1 MKRKKLIVL
10 ILVICIISIFAV
22 ILVGCDYDEKIVLN
36 DYTVK
41 YNGRDHAVIATNDIR
56 GDFTYRYVSKELGY
70 DSEQAPVEVGKY
82 TVTVSK
88 EGRSEE
94 RRVGKECL

>member
-22 ILVGCDYDEKIVLN
+22 ILVGCDYDEEIVLN

-41 YNGRDHAVIATNDIR
+41 YNGRDHAVIATNDIN
-56 GDFTYRYVSKELGY
+56 GDFTYR
-70 DSEQAPVEVGKY
+70 
-82 TVTVSK
+82 
-88 EGRSEE
+88 
-94 RRVGKECL
+94 